1 MSLASQEKKAMSQF
15 DPRTRHAQ
23 ARRRGAVL
31 LSSGRRLA
39 DAAAAIDAYC
49 AHINPG
55 LRIIALAL
63 TLALLAPSIV
73 AQSPPSWVLS
83 FESLTDA
90 APLASPQWP

>member
-1 MSLASQEKKAMSQF
+1 MSLASQEKKAVP
-15 DPRTRHAQ
+15 DLAPRHRNFQ
-23 ARRRGAVL
+23 ARRRGAAL
-31 LSSGRRLA
+31 LGSGRRLA

-63 TLALLAPSIV
+63 TLALLVPNIV